1 MLELSARRRAAAHA
15 RRHSAN
21 SRRSHHRAQR
31 ARRVLEWLGWRDRF
45 SAPMFTSGQSDYQ
58 AKVFRTDA
66 IYTPQVV
73 VDGTLECIG
82 SDRSAVHRAIERAAK
97 AEKADVQLNLDD
109 GTPQQ

>member
-1 MLELSARRRAAAHA
+1 
-15 RRHSAN
+15 
-21 SRRSHHRAQR
+21 
-31 ARRVLEWLGWRDRF
+31 
-45 SAPMFTSGQSDYQ
+45 MFTSGQSDYQ